1 MPALK
6 GMSGLSL
13 YVMMLWEWSRKNWVV
28 GAGSCSGSQSTSRS
42 RVRGSN
48 RLGGLLLAPRL
59 RALDRLSFTRA
70 SSAIFEQ
77 WSNRGFGGPLPVGER
92 RAPLAL
98 AQANPGRLPLNAG
111 RGMSSRPAAAFDPP
125 L

>member
-13 YVMMLWEWSRKNWVV
+13 YVMMLWEWSRRNWVV

-48 RLGGLLLAPRL
+48 RLGGLQLAPRP

-70 SSAIFEQ
+70 ASAIFEQ
-77 WSNRGFGGPLPVGER
+77 WSNRGFANRGFGGPLAVGER

-98 AQANPGRLPLNAG
+98 AQANPGRCL
-111 RGMSSRPAAAFDPP
+111 
-125 L
+125 